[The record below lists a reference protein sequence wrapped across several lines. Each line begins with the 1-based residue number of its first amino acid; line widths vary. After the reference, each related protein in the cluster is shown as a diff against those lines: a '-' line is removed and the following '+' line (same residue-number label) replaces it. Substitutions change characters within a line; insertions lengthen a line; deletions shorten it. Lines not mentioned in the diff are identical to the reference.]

1 MKTTP
6 KNLSPLPRWG
16 RVGER
21 GRGKNHEGW
30 MLLGT
35 LLVFFFAVQKSGIA
49 DSPLRLNFRECVD
62 LALKNNDQIRAAR
75 AEADVAIGKEL
86 EAHPRG
92 IPVVKYE
99 HRVAPIPQDVDNAAE
114 SFFGGDITVFNN
126 FKIELGSPLTT
137 FGRIRTAQ
145 ELASLGFDA
154 SLFKRGKSIDEIIL
168 KVYQTYQGLILARE
182 LLGLAGQA
190 VDAIE
195 GKIASM
201 EKERVKDQLAILKL
215 KVALYEVQRKQAE
228 ANKKKQLAL
237 MALKF
242 QVGVDLE
249 DDFDVRPE
257 ALSAVGYK
265 ILPVQAY
272 VDQSKSY
279 LPEYH
284 LLETGIL
291 AREKQLKL
299 EKMATV
305 PGLGIGAFFD
315 IGRAPNVTGEEDE
328 STFTNPFNF
337 TKAGIGLQLKGEFD
351 YAKRRAKVKQA
362 EAELVKMIYDK
373 RAGVRGLELDI
384 RKAYLELQEAAN
396 LMGKADKEK
405 RTAQQIVFLTK
416 SNLDI
421 GLGEK
426 KDYFDALQSFLLF
439 QGRQLEAIFN
449 YNIAVAT
456 LRTKIGDFYEEQKKE
471 IR

>member
-1 MKTTP
+1 MIRTG
-6 KNLSPLPRWG
+6 L
-16 RVGER
+16 VI
-21 GRGKNHEGW
+21 
-30 MLLGT
+30 
-35 LLVFFFAVQKSGIA
+35 LVFLLAGPVFIKISVAGEP
-49 DSPLRLNFRECVD
+49 PLRADFRGCVEM
-62 LALKNNDQIRAAR
+62 ALKNNDQIRSAR
-75 AEADVAIGKEL
+75 AEAEIARGKEL

-99 HRVAPIPQDVDNAAE
+99 HRVAPIPQDVDNAAD

-137 FGRIRTAQ
+137 FGRIKTAQ
-145 ELASLGFDA
+145 ELAALGFDA
-154 SLFKRGKSIDEIIL
+154 SLFKRGKSVDEIIL
-168 KVYQTYQGLILARE
+168 KVYQTYQGLILGRE
-182 LLGLAGQA
+182 LLHLADQA
-190 VDAIE
+190 VDAIN
-195 GKIASM
+195 GKINSL
-201 EKERVKDQLAILKL
+201 EKQKVKDQLAILKL
-215 KVALYEVQRKQAE
+215 KVALYEVQRKEAE

-249 DDFDVRPE
+249 DDFDIRSE
-257 ALSAVGYK
+257 ALSPVGYK

-291 AREKQLKL
+291 AKEKQLKL

-305 PGLGIGAFFD
+305 PALGVGAFFD

-351 YAKRRAKVKQA
+351 YARRRAKVKQA

-396 LMGKADKEK
+396 LMAKADKEK

-456 LRTKIGDFYEEQKKE
+456 LRTKIGDFYDEQKE
-471 IR
+471 IRR